1 MRESASAF
9 TIPELL
15 FVFERVLETLHRL
28 ANGGEIALLSEK
40 HNEDQKFR
48 QISMLISRC
57 FWIGLC
63 YLVKPVWIVFVLGW
77 PRESGHLSAVS
88 QRRG

>member
-28 ANGGEIALLSEK
+28 ANGGKIALLSEK
-40 HNEDQKFR
+40 HNEDQ
-48 QISMLISRC
+48 ISANLDFDFQML
-57 FWIGLC
+57 LD
-63 YLVKPVWIVFVLGW
+63 
-77 PRESGHLSAVS
+77 
-88 QRRG
+88 